1 MQVQRLRICLWLAG
15 TLLYV
20 SAGLVLAWGWLSPGF
35 AARRPAAS
43 RSPRTSRGEIPT
55 NNTPSLTLQD
65 FERVYSRQLRR
76 PLFDVP
82 SPVVKPVV
90 KRPTTK
96 KQESLKM
103 KLIGTILEPDRT
115 VAMFST
121 AAGKIEFKRVGES
134 VGTQAAR
141 AEVVEIQRN
150 RVLVRYADRVI
161 TFELG
166 LRTGR

>member
-1 MQVQRLRICLWLAG
+1 
-15 TLLYV
+15 
-20 SAGLVLAWGWLSPGF
+20 
-35 AARRPAAS
+35 
-43 RSPRTSRGEIPT
+43 
-55 NNTPSLTLQD
+55 
-65 FERVYSRQLRR
+65 
-76 PLFDVP
+76 
-82 SPVVKPVV
+82 
-90 KRPTTK
+90 
-96 KQESLKM
+96 M

-161 TFELG
+161 TFELVG